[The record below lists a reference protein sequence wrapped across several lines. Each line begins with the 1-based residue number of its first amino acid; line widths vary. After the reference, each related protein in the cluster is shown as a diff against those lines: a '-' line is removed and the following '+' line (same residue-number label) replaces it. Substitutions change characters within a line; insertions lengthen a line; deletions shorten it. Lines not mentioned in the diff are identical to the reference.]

1 MPKVVNYK
9 PDAGKQSLQ
18 MFYDWLDL
26 ADHKPTGLLGE
37 VIATLENVYKGPGK
51 VPSQIGTWASF
62 VDPYLNNKRELDSR
76 LKTLQGSIV
85 KDATYSEILKKLL
98 FLIKTKQLNQGLRT
112 GWLTKFTDPTSPYF
126 CSYFVDDV
134 KKVDRVLGNAVGVNN
149 EQQMKWFITVVRL
162 AGKHPYLNKK
172 FEQKHKDAANKKY
185 PLGLH
190 KVSPLEMFRKFCLP
204 ESKHYNS
211 MCFEQSFAAIKYKVD
226 GHNPDESVKELILRV
241 LDNGHYIDCPSW
253 HHFLDGRGKTLSNES
268 LWFWFDR
275 YTNKDSAY
283 YDAAFDS
290 LLKEKHPQQY
300 TDKSLTFEGLR
311 CYDKKKKEIL
321 DSVAKD
327 PNQNL
332 TGTGVYTA
340 NDKIFKQKLEE
351 LLKERNGSWGYQKE
365 YINHKWNLRKTAILD
380 LLKNEKLFEDFTADI
395 DGHKEH
401 QLKWLVRM
409 VKTDDVLYDESFV
422 EKVNAV
428 DPWVVKHIRKEYT
441 NNPNPFKP
449 RFEREYKKERYNLKD
464 ELWFAVEPCWQT
476 MDYLDYE
483 NSKRGPGY
491 KSPVDP
497 SVMSYVRKTRDY
509 SRDNIRK
516 VYKEK
521 TGKDCPNDRN
531 FFAPFK
537 NQKSLPYTFNI
548 KDKTVIHTGNTLEEM
563 NFIAK
568 DNFVRYTEQGTPYV
582 PRKGAHAGW
591 ILFKADIKPTEDSV
605 VEYLKGKMNEQ

>member
-18 MFYDWLDL
+18 MFYDWLDS

-37 VIATLENVYKGPGK
+37 VVSTLENVYKGPGK
-51 VPSQIGTWASF
+51 VRSQIGTWASF

-98 FLIKTKQLNQGLRT
+98 FLIKTKQLNRGLRT

-149 EQQMKWFITVVRL
+149 EQQMKWFITLVRL
-162 AGKHPYLNKK
+162 SGKHPYLNKK
-172 FEQKHKDAANKKY
+172 FEQKHKDAATKKY
-185 PLGLH
+185 PLGLY
-190 KVSPLEMFRKFCLP
+190 KPSPLEMFRKFCLP
-204 ESKHYNS
+204 ENKHYNP

-226 GHNPDESVKELILRV
+226 GNNPDESVKELILRV
-241 LDNGHYIDCPSW
+241 LDNGHYIDCPTW
-253 HHFLDGRGKTLSNES
+253 NHFLDGKGKTLSNEN

-311 CYDKKKKEIL
+311 CYDKKKQEIL
-321 DSVAKD
+321 DTLEKD
-327 PNQNL
+327 P
-332 TGTGVYTA
+332 THKFGSGVGVYKT
-340 NDKIFKQKLEE
+340 DPIFKQKFDDILQKNG
-351 LLKERNGSWGYQKE
+351 LLKDDMEDVWAQRKKE
-365 YINHKWNLRKTAILD
+365 MLD
-380 LLKNEKLFEDFTADI
+380 LLKSESILEETNKSLFKWFVRLVKESDILFDKDFVNQVNE
-395 DGHKEH
+395 
-401 QLKWLVRM
+401 
-409 VKTDDVLYDESFV
+409 
-422 EKVNAV
+422 V
-428 DPWVVKHIRKEYT
+428 DPWIVKHIQKEWS
-441 NNPNPFKP
+441 NDNPFRP

-464 ELWFAVEPCWQT
+464 ELWFAVEPCWQI

-483 NSKRGPGY
+483 NSKRTGY

-497 SVMSYVRKTRDY
+497 SVMSYVRKTGDY
-509 SRDNIRK
+509 RRDNIRK
-516 VYKEK
+516 VYEEVKGKPCDYKKEF
-521 TGKDCPNDRN
+521 GSFRN
-531 FFAPFK
+531 
-537 NQKSLPYTFNI
+537 QRSLPYTFNI
-548 KDKTVIHTGNTLEEM
+548 KDETVIHTGNTLEEM

-582 PRKGAHAGW
+582 PRKRTHAGW
-591 ILFKADIKPTEDSV
+591 ILFKAAIEPTEDSV